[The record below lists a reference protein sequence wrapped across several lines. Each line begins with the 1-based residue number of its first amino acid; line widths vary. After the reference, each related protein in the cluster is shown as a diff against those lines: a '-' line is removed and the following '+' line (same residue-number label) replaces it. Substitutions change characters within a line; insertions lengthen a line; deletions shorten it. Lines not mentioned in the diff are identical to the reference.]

1 MVRRKKDG
9 GFDLRTKEGKQAQGY
24 YFFFSSPIGGCFLRL
39 ILILIALAIL
49 GEIFPSFGEWL
60 NQVLE

>member
-24 YFFFSSPIGGCFLRL
+24 YFFLVVLLEDAFY
-39 ILILIALAIL
+39 AL
-49 GEIFPSFGEWL
+49 F
-60 NQVLE
+60 